1 MLTASFTGR
10 YCTRCTVQVSC
21 RVYISYQIESRSN
34 MKKNEESATRG
45 VAEEARIRVLGANVP
60 PRDARI
66 VLQTRNEFTPACQAP
81 SLTPIDEGWWSV
93 IRPLEA
99 CAMNRPAARRGLIEN
114 DTPRPCQKFQYKS
127 NVFIGNVD
135 FVLKNEQNCAIMEGP
150 LRFYGPSTGHG
161 SHVDAV
167 PIPRTSVERCPCT
180 YAKC

>member
-10 YCTRCTVQVSC
+10 YCTVQVSC

-66 VLQTRNEFTPACQAP
+66 VLQTREELTPACQTP
-81 SLTPIDEGWWSV
+81 SSIPIDEGWWSV

-99 CAMNRPAARRGLIEN
+99 CAMNRPAARRGLIEKLRT
-114 DTPRPCQKFQYKS
+114 TPHDHGRNF
-127 NVFIGNVD
+127 
-135 FVLKNEQNCAIMEGP
+135 
-150 LRFYGPSTGHG
+150 STMSYRMFSSGML
-161 SHVDAV
+161 S
-167 PIPRTSVERCPCT
+167 IS
-180 YAKC
+180 